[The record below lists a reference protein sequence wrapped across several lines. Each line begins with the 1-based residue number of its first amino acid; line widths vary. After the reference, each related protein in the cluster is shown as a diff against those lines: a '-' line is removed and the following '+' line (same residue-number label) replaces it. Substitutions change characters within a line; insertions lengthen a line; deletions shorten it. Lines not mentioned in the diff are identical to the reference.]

1 MVQRRNGRLFPFNKF
16 SVAEANAPAAERAYV
31 ENNRRDNQ
39 NAYVTVRVR
48 RGDAALDQLYIDN
61 EPLSGLFPRAFVA
74 VSRIVLVIVDSR
86 KTS

>member
-1 MVQRRNGRLFPFNKF
+1 VRFPFNKF
-16 SVAEANAPAAERAYV
+16 WVAEANAAAAERAYV

-61 EPLSGLFPRAFVA
+61 QPLSEYLRAH
-74 VSRIVLVIVDSR
+74 SPQ
-86 KTS
+86 